1 MENAEDKRIFCR
13 FVLPDIPLRFKDLK
27 VGDRGTARVKN
38 ISGSGLGMDSHVE
51 VKPKTPLEMWLDL
64 SDGFEPLHL
73 MGRVAWVKRDG
84 EVWQTGVAFNRQ
96 KLISMARIMRLEY
109 I

>member
-1 MENAEDKRIFCR
+1 MQTTEDKRIFSR
-13 FVLPDIPLRFKDLK
+13 LALPHIPLRFKDLK
-27 VGDRGTARVKN
+27 VGDHGTGRIKD
-38 ISGSGLGMDSHVE
+38 IGGGGLGMESHVE
-51 VKPKTPLEMWLDL
+51 IKQKTPLEMWLDL

-73 MGRVAWVKRDG
+73 LGRVAWIKRDG
-84 EVWQTGVAFNRQ
+84 EVWQAGVVFSRQ